1 MTATPKITV
10 SSSCVYY
17 SISNNPISVTVNR
30 KNYNRIHNP
39 PILQVILI

>member
-10 SSSCVYY
+10 SSCVDY
-17 SISNNPISVTVNR
+17 SISNNPISVTVNS

-39 PILQVILI
+39 RILPVTLI